1 MNSKLAS
8 VENLWQ
14 VKDQVKK
21 VEEIAEEVLSLKN
34 QVLALNKQKDQAR
47 VAWRALQKS
56 DEPNVWLN
64 FGAPFIEYSSVDAQE
79 LLKSDMKNI
88 EASICETR
96 EALKKAADRLEKAQ
110 GSNKAASFNDLE
122 AISAADVREFLKK

>member
-21 VEEIAEEVLSLKN
+21 VEEIAEEVLNLKN

-56 DEPNVWLN
+56 DEQNVWLN
-64 FGAPFIEYSSVDAQE
+64 FGTQQAKIAALTCFKELHLLSTAQ
-79 LLKSDMKNI
+79 KTRK
-88 EASICETR
+88 IC
-96 EALKKAADRLEKAQ
+96 
-110 GSNKAASFNDLE
+110 SNWT
-122 AISAADVREFLKK
+122 

>member
-1 MNSKLAS
+1 MNSKLAN

-21 VEEIAEEVLSLKN
+21 VEEIAEEVLNLKN

-56 DEPNVWLN
+56 DEPTVWLN
-64 FGAPFIEYSSVDAQE
+64 FGT
-79 LLKSDMKNI
+79 
-88 EASICETR
+88 ET
-96 EALKKAADRLEKAQ
+96 
-110 GSNKAASFNDLE
+110 G
-122 AISAADVREFLKK
+122 

>member
-21 VEEIAEEVLSLKN
+21 VEEIAEEVLNLKN

-56 DEPNVWLN
+56 DEQNVWLN
-64 FGAPFIEYSSVDAQE
+64 FGRWVKIPAFLTCFLRRAIYRVQQRRRARSAQ
-79 LLKSDMKNI
+79 I
-88 EASICETR
+88 GH
-96 EALKKAADRLEKAQ
+96 EKYR
-110 GSNKAASFNDLE
+110 SEHF
-122 AISAADVREFLKK
+122 

>member
-64 FGAPFIEYSSVDAQE
+64 FGAFFN
-79 LLKSDMKNI
+79 L
-88 EASICETR
+88 
-96 EALKKAADRLEKAQ
+96 LEKT
-110 GSNKAASFNDLE
+110 S
-122 AISAADVREFLKK
+122 